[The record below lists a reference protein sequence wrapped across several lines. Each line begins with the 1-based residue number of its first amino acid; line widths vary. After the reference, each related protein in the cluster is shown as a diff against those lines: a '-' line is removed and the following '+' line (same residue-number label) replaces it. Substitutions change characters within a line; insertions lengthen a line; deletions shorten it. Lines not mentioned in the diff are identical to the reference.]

1 MGSRP
6 PETTA
11 SLQFAFRLTCL
22 VLLILFVRS
31 APADA
36 DEQPNI
42 DRDAPITV
50 SDHARELHQ
59 SSLVFDGHNDLPWE
73 IRTSFGSSFES
84 AHIDTGQPD
93 MHTDIPRLRAGGVGA
108 QFWSVYVPVDA
119 GYAGSAAHDVLT
131 QIDLVRRMCREY
143 PDTFE
148 MAYTAD
154 DVERIHAS
162 GRIASLIGMEG
173 GYAIEESLSLLRMF
187 YQLGARYMTLT
198 HSDTLSWADSA
209 TDDPQHGG
217 LTEFG
222 EEVVLE
228 MNRLGMLVDIS
239 HVSADTMRDALRV
252 SKAPII
258 ASHSSAYAVAQHTRN
273 VPDDVLTGI
282 AENGGVV
289 MVNFFSG
296 YVVPDS
302 ARIMQEM
309 FAVRRRLKAEFP
321 DEAEYNRA
329 WEEWRRE
336 HPIDAGTIHDVV
348 DHIDHIVRVA
358 GIDYVGLGSD
368 YDGVSKLPA
377 GLEDVSTYP
386 RITQV
391 LIDRGY
397 SDEDIRKILGLNM
410 LRVLREAEEA
420 AGDLTNQ

>member
-1 MGSRP
+1 MSKTRRRIAALP
-6 PETTA
+6 PP
-11 SLQFAFRLTCL
+11 AFRQAFLF
-22 VLLILFVRS
+22 LLIVLVGR
-31 APADA
+31 APAGA
-36 DEQPNI
+36 DDPQNA
-42 DRDAPITV
+42 DRHAPITV
-50 SDHARELHQ
+50 SERARELHR

-73 IRTSFGSSFES
+73 IRNSFGSSLAS

-119 GYAGSAAHDVLT
+119 GYAGTAAHDVLT
-131 QIDLVRRMCREY
+131 QIDLVRQMCRAY
-143 PDTFE
+143 PETFE
-148 MAYTAD
+148 LALTAN

-187 YQLGARYMTLT
+187 YQVGARYMTLT

-209 TDDPQHGG
+209 TDDAQHGG

-252 SKAPII
+252 SRAPVI
-258 ASHSSAYAVAQHTRN
+258 ASHSSAYAIAEHSRN
-273 VPDDVLTGI
+273 VPDDVLRGI
-282 AENGGVV
+282 ADNGGVV

-296 YVVPDS
+296 YVVPES
-302 ARIMQEM
+302 ARTMQEM
-309 FAVRRRLKAEFP
+309 FAVRRRLKTEFP
-321 DEAEYNRA
+321 DEDDYNRA
-329 WEEWRRE
+329 WEDWRRE
-336 HPIDAGTIHDVV
+336 HPIEAGTIHDVV
-348 DHIDHIVRVA
+348 DHIEHIVRAA
-358 GIDYVGLGSD
+358 GSDHVGLGSD
-368 YDGVSKLPA
+368 YDGVSRLPF

-391 LIDRGY
+391 LLDRGY

-420 AGDLTNQ
+420 AGDQTNQ